1 MPLIVRSEMLKLS
14 GGSDVIWASFCVE
27 WYSGEMGSSG
37 SKAHCGGASASSSSG
52 SGRKGRSKE
61 RSKVFQSACLGSSC
75 GSRDSTSGDHV
86 SPSIIVH
93 SSASLIVLFLAF
105 SILMQFSSFV
115 HSLTYMHF
123 QWKMFIFFSWIVEV
137 VLMYPFRTCFHMVSS

>member
-1 MPLIVRSEMLKLS
+1 
-14 GGSDVIWASFCVE
+14 
-27 WYSGEMGSSG
+27 MGSSG
-37 SKAHCGGASASSSSG
+37 SKAYCGGASASSS

-86 SPSIIVH
+86 CPSVIVS
-93 SSASLIVLFLAF
+93 SSASLILLFLAF

-115 HSLTYMHF
+115 YSVTRMQCRYKMHVRF
-123 QWKMFIFFSWIVEV
+123 LLLNIVECV
-137 VLMYPFRTCFHMVSS
+137 NVSFYDLCLLSIIIVIVMLLSLICRNSVRVYWL